1 MAVARTRCRRALRR
15 TWSTVSRGRAVLLVG
30 ALLGTGCGT
39 FMDKGALAPK
49 GPAASDYEK
58 IFWYS
63 TWTAVAVF
71 VVVMGL
77 LLFAM
82 FRPRG
87 EEPSR
92 LDGNRFV
99 FLGGLVI
106 PAVILMGMLG
116 LTVTGLNFTPQ
127 HGELEITV
135 IGHQFWWE
143 VYYPEGDFETANEIH
158 IPVGTPVELKLA
170 SDDVIHS
177 FWVPELAGKQDLVPG
192 RENRLIIEA
201 EEPGTYRGQCAEYCG
216 LQHAN
221 MLIRVIAHPHEEFEA
236 WKEEQTRPAAVRDPR
251 AEDIFQR
258 NCAGCHTIRG
268 TPATGEFGP
277 DLTHL
282 ASRETLGSVMIPNE
296 RGHLAGWIVNSQ
308 TIKPGNEMPPIT
320 TLEPEELRLLL
331 DYLEALK

>member
-1 MAVARTRCRRALRR
+1 MAVARTRGRRRLRLKF
-15 TWSTVSRGRAVLLVG
+15 LLGG
-30 ALLGTGCGT
+30 ALLTTGCGT
-39 FMDKGALAPK
+39 FMDQGALAPK
-49 GPAASDYEK
+49 GQVASDLEK

-63 TWTAVAVF
+63 TWTAVGVF

-77 LLFAM
+77 LLFAI

-92 LDGNRFV
+92 LHGDRFV
-99 FLGGLVI
+99 VIGGLVV

-116 LTVTGLNFTPQ
+116 LTVTGLKVIPQ
-127 HGELEITV
+127 EGELHVTITA
-135 IGHQFWWE
+135 HQFWWE
-143 VYYPEGDFETANEIH
+143 VYYPEGDFETASEVH
-158 IPVGTPVELKLA
+158 IPVGTKVELKLL

-177 FWVPELAGKQDLVPG
+177 FWVPELAGKADLVPG
-192 RENRLIIEA
+192 RENRLVIEA

-221 MLIRVIAHPHEEFEA
+221 MLLRVIAQPHEEFEA

-251 AEDIFQR
+251 GAEIFQR

-282 ASRETLGSVMIPNE
+282 ASRESLGSVMIPNE

-308 TIKPGNEMPPIT
+308 TTKPGNEMPPIT
-320 TLEPEELRLLL
+320 TLEPEELRRLL